1 MGLDYRSMR
10 ILATIVVV
18 VVAVCAVAGY
28 LLDRNGGTLDFS
40 DTDTLVVISG
50 SMDGDP
56 REQYD
61 IETIPVESLIFVR
74 EVPDDPAEAEV
85 FYSSL
90 AVGDV
95 LTFDYIHPV
104 SGEHMLVTHRII
116 SVSGSN
122 GSYTYTLQGDT
133 MADDPT
139 NGSVQVV
146 TSSSGDVVGK
156 VVGISPWLGKLV
168 VFLSHWYGKLALII
182 IPCAIIIA
190 SEIRNIVRACRPG
203 KPEAATEA
211 PVEYDPMADENLFRR
226 LRF

>member
-1 MGLDYRSMR
+1 MGMKYRSVR
-10 ILATIVVV
+10 ILATIVV
-18 VVAVCAVAGY
+18 AVIIACSVIGY
-28 LLDRNGGTLDFS
+28 LWDRNGNSLDFS
-40 DTDTLVVISG
+40 DTETLIVISG
-50 SMDGDP
+50 SMDGEP

-74 EVPDDPAEAEV
+74 HVPGDPVAAER

-90 AVGDV
+90 EAGDV

-116 SVSGSN
+116 SISGGEGN
-122 GSYTYTLQGDT
+122 YIYTLQGDT

-156 VVGISPWLGKLV
+156 VVGVSPWLGSAV
-168 VFLSHWYGKLALII
+168 VLLSHWYGKLLLIV

-190 SEIRNIVRACRPG
+190 SELRNIIRTVRSERTEP
-203 KPEAATEA
+203 AAEEVGETR
-211 PVEYDPMADENLFRR
+211 DLMADENLFRR
-226 LRF
+226 L